1 MILIMDY
8 LGWIGAVFYI
18 VSYLL
23 LSFQI
28 VTSQQ
33 VIYHFLNILGAVCLI
48 LNALQINDLPNVVV
62 NIVWAAIGLVAIYY
76 VKRKRA

>member
-1 MILIMDY
+1 MDY

-33 VIYHFLNILGAVCLI
+33 VIYHFLNIVGAVCLV

-62 NIVWAAIGLVAIYY
+62 NIVWAAIGLLAIYY
-76 VKRKRA
+76 LKTKKT

>member
-33 VIYHFLNILGAVCLI
+33 VIYHFLNIVGAVCLI

-62 NIVWAAIGLVAIYY
+62 NIVWAVIGLLAIYY
-76 VKRKRA
+76 VKRKSA